1 MGRSID
7 LARRE
12 LLVGA
17 LGAAAAA
24 FVVFGPRGKREV
36 PAGRIVVDYWEKW
49 TQHEG
54 RAMQDVVDAFNAS
67 QDRVFVRYL
76 VTAGVDQKA
85 RIAIAGGLPPDIVGM
100 WNYNVPEFAE
110 TGAVYAFDE
119 LAGGERIRLE
129 DYAAAMRGILT
140 HKDAKGV
147 ERMWAV
153 PNTGGTIAMYYN
165 RAAFRE
171 VGLDPDRPPRTIGEL
186 DEYAKKL
193 DVIDSDGTIRR
204 VGFMHTEPGW
214 WSFIWGPQFGG
225 RLYDAASNTSLADS
239 AENVVGAEWVQS
251 YAKRLGVKAA
261 MSFKSGFATEY
272 SSPLNAL
279 LAGKAAMVVQGPWLA
294 NVINQFKPDL
304 DYGVAPIPVAEGL
317 YREGE
322 PIGLVESDVLMIPR
336 NAPNKDAAMEF
347 VAYTQRPE
355 IVERLSMAH
364 FKNTTLARA
373 SEAFVKNHPNRGI
386 AVFNAIANSP
396 RGYLAART
404 RVWPEFKDLLD
415 AAQQQ
420 IWSCEATPAEILGRV
435 RERSQAAMTLAA
447 ERSARRRW

>member
-1 MGRSID
+1 M
-7 LARRE
+7 
-12 LLVGA
+12 
-17 LGAAAAA
+17 
-24 FVVFGPRGKREV
+24 
-36 PAGRIVVDYWEKW
+36 
-49 TQHEG
+49 
-54 RAMQDVVDAFNAS
+54 
-67 QDRVFVRYL
+67 
-76 VTAGVDQKA
+76 
-85 RIAIAGGLPPDIVGM
+85 
-100 WNYNVPEFAE
+100 
-110 TGAVYAFDE
+110 
-119 LAGGERIRLE
+119 
-129 DYAAAMRGILT
+129 
-140 HKDAKGV
+140 
-147 ERMWAV
+147 
-153 PNTGGTIAMYYN
+153 
-165 RAAFRE
+165 
-171 VGLDPDRPPRTIGEL
+171 

-225 RLYDAASNTSLADS
+225 RLYDGASNTSLADS
-239 AENVVGAEWVQS
+239 AENVRGAEWVQT

-355 IVERLSMAH
+355 IVERLSTAH
-364 FKNTTLARA
+364 FKNTTLASA

-420 IWSCEATPAEILGRV
+420 IWSCEETPKEILGRV
-435 RERSQAAMTLAA
+435 RERSQSAMTLAA
-447 ERSARRRW
+447 ERSARRRG